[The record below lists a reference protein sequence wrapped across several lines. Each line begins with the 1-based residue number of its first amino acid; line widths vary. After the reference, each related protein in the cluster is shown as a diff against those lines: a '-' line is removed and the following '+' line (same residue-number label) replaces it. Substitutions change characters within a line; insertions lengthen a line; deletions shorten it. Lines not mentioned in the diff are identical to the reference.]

1 MKIEQAIY
9 GEVRSGHALRLAS
22 TRSQI
27 VDELASRLDLPDTVP
42 PGVNWS
48 PYITGFPYRDR
59 YILARTFADP
69 HATRA
74 GMVISHA
81 LIAPLDEIAT
91 TANLKSLFENLIVTP
106 EPPKPLLH

>member
-22 TRSQI
+22 SRSQI
-27 VDELASRLDLPDTVP
+27 VDELASRLDLPDTAP

-48 PYITGFPYRDR
+48 PYVTGFPYGDK
-59 YILARTFADP
+59 YVLARTFADP

-81 LIAPLDEIAT
+81 LIAPLDEIVT
-91 TANLKSLFENLIVTP
+91 TANLKSLFENLIVSPETP
-106 EPPKPLLH
+106 APLLR